1 MRAADP
7 GLVRDLGRVLSP
19 DRVLARAIDRVARSR
34 DASIYSLV
42 PEAVVRPRDLQEMR
56 SLFAYA
62 RAHRRHLTFRGGGT
76 SLSGQAVSDDL
87 LVELGPHWRA
97 FRILDD
103 GARVWTQPGVIGG
116 HLNRWLAPG
125 HRIGPDPASIDAAM
139 MGGILANNSSGM
151 CCGVAQNSYHTVL
164 SATVLL
170 ADGTLVDTHRPGAD
184 ARLRHDAP
192 GLHAGLLRLRD
203 EVRADAA
210 LVERIRSKFARKN
223 TTGYSLNAF
232 LDHEAPAEILV
243 RLMIGSEGTLGF
255 VADATLRTIPEP
267 PSRATALLFFAD
279 LREAGAAVPLL
290 SAAGAAAIEI
300 LDVACLR
307 VMAARGQAVPAA
319 GRDAAALLVEF
330 RSADDA
336 ALEADER
343 QAASLLEPF
352 ALLAP
357 ARFTRAGPERAA
369 LWKIRKG
376 LAPST
381 GALRPSGTAFLTED
395 VAFPVERLAEAIGDC
410 QVLFLRHGA
419 PDTILFGHARDGN
432 LHFVL
437 SEDLRRPA
445 AVARYGRFMQA
456 LVDLVVGRYDGALKA
471 EHGSGRNMAP
481 FVRTEWG
488 DAAYAVMRRAKQLL
502 DPLGILN
509 PGVVLNDDPEAHLR
523 HLKAVPAIS
532 AVADACTEC
541 GLCEPRCPSRH
552 LTLTPRQRIL
562 VTREIAGLA
571 AAHELE
577 GRPLRDVL
585 EDEMA
590 YDGFETCVGDS
601 MCGVTC
607 PVGIDT
613 GVLMKGRKAELR
625 GAGGRAVAD
634 ASVHAFA
641 AVSALARG
649 ALALAPLLAAFGLGP
664 DDDLRPAGALP
675 QPKPVTGPRVV
686 YFPSCLTRTLA
697 APVGSAPLADVM
709 HAVLR
714 EAGFDVVHPPG
725 IAGLCCGMPFASK
738 GFGGAARDA
747 SARTATALAQATE
760 DGRHPV
766 VTDTSPC
773 ALTFAHSGL
782 RVLDFPTFWA
792 RHALPR
798 LSDRRAVAGTAVLH
812 PTCSLVANDGL
823 EDLRRVAAAHA
834 EAVFIPPAAECCGFG
849 GDRGF
854 TVPELTASATR
865 AEAEEVA
872 GAGATG
878 HYSTCRTCEIGMT
891 RATRAPY
898 RSLVH
903 LVHEALGL
911 G

>member
-19 DRVLARAIDRVARSR
+19 QRVLARAIDRVARSR

-42 PEAVVRPRDLQEMR
+42 PEAVVRPQDLGEMR
-56 SLFAYA
+56 ALFAYA
-62 RAHRRHLTFRGGGT
+62 RAHRRHLTFRGAGT

-87 LVELGPHWRA
+87 LVELGPHWGA
-97 FRILDD
+97 FRVLDD
-103 GARVWTQPGVIGG
+103 GARVWTQPGVVGG
-116 HLNRWLAPG
+116 HLNRWLAPR

-151 CCGVAQNSYHTVL
+151 CCGVAQNSYNTLL

-170 ADGTLVDTHRPGAD
+170 ADGTVVDTHRPGAD

-192 GLHAGLLRLRD
+192 ALHAGLARLRD
-203 EVRADAA
+203 DIRADAV
-210 LVERIRSKFARKN
+210 LVERIRRKFATKN

-232 LDHEAPAEILV
+232 LDHDAPAEILV
-243 RLMIGSEGTLGF
+243 RLMVGSEGTLGF

-267 PSRATALLFFAD
+267 PVRATALLFFAD

-290 SAAGAAAIEI
+290 VEAGAAAIEI

-307 VMAARGQAVPAA
+307 VMAARGQDVPPT
-319 GRDAAALLVEF
+319 GTGSAALLVEF

-336 ALEADER
+336 ALAADEAR
-343 QAASLLEPF
+343 AATLLAPF
-352 ALLAP
+352 ALLVP
-357 ARFTRAGPERAA
+357 ARFTRAARERAA

-410 QVLFLRHGA
+410 QALFRRHGA

-437 SEDLRRPA
+437 SEDLRRPE
-445 AVARYGRFMQA
+445 AVARYGRFMQG
-456 LVDLVVGRYDGALKA
+456 LVELVVGRYDGALKA

-488 DAAYAVMRRAKQLL
+488 DAAYAAMRRVKQLL
-502 DPLGILN
+502 DPLDILN
-509 PGVVLNDDPEAHLR
+509 PGVILNDDPEAHLR
-523 HLKAVPAIS
+523 HLKAVPEIS

-562 VTREIAGLA
+562 VTREMAGLA
-571 AAHELE
+571 SSDGAQAREL
-577 GRPLRDVL
+577 RAVL
-585 EDEMA
+585 EAEME
-590 YDGFETCVGDS
+590 YDGLETCIGDS
-601 MCGVTC
+601 ACGAVC

-613 GVLMKGRKAELR
+613 GVLMKERKALGHGAIAR
-625 GAGGRAVAD
+625 GLAEGVGRGF
-634 ASVHAFA
+634 ASAT
-641 AVSALARG
+641 ALLRG
-649 ALALAPLLAAFGLGP
+649 ALALGLAVPEG
-664 DDDLRPAGALP
+664 LRPARPLP
-675 QPKPVTGPRVV
+675 APPRAAGPRVV

-697 APVGSAPLADVM
+697 SPDDSVALPEAL

-714 EAGFDVVHPPG
+714 EAGFDVVHPPEVD
-725 IAGLCCGMPFASK
+725 GLCCGMPFASR
-738 GFGGAARDA
+738 GLEEAARRA
-747 SARTATALAQATE
+747 GERTAAALAQASE
-760 DGRHPV
+760 GGRHV
-766 VTDTSPC
+766 VLTDTSPC
-773 ALTFAHSGL
+773 ARTLVDAGVP
-782 RVLDFPTFWA
+782 VLDFPTFWA

-798 LSDRRAVAGTAVLH
+798 LPERRAVAGTAVLH

-823 EDLRRVAAAHA
+823 EDLRRVAAAHS
-834 EAVFIPPAAECCGFG
+834 EAVFVPPAAECCGFG

-854 TVPELTASATR
+854 SVPELTASATR
-865 AEAEEVA
+865 EEAREVA
-872 GAGATG
+872 GIAAEG

-891 RATRAPY
+891 RATGRSY
-898 RSLVH
+898 RSVVY

>member
-1 MRAADP
+1 MSP
-7 GLVRDLGRVLSP
+7 ERVLSRP
-19 DRVLARAIDRVARSR
+19 IDRVARSR

-42 PEAVVRPRDLQEMR
+42 PEAVVRPRDIGEMR
-56 SLFAYA
+56 ALFALA
-62 RAHRRHLTFRGGGT
+62 RARGRHVTFRAAGT

-87 LVELGPHWRA
+87 LVEIGPHWRA
-97 FRILDD
+97 FRVLDD

-139 MGGILANNSSGM
+139 IGGILANNSSGM
-151 CCGVAQNSYHTVL
+151 CCGVAQNSYHTL
-164 SATVLL
+164 ESARVLL
-170 ADGTLVDTHRPGAD
+170 ADGTLVDTARADAD

-192 GLHAGLLRLRD
+192 GIHAGLLRLRD
-203 EVRADAA
+203 DVRADARLA
-210 LVERIRSKFARKN
+210 DRIRRKFSRKN

-232 LDHEAPAEILV
+232 LDHDTPAEILA

-267 PSRATALLFFAD
+267 PARATALVVFAD
-279 LREAGAAVPLL
+279 LRDAGLAVPLL
-290 SAAGAAAIEI
+290 ADAGAAAIEI

-307 VMAARGQAVPAA
+307 VLASKGQGVPDIEP
-319 GRDAAALLVEF
+319 RSAALLVEF
-330 RSADDA
+330 RSADADA
-336 ALEADER
+336 LAAAEQR
-343 QAASLLEPF
+343 AASLLASF
-352 ALLAP
+352 ALMTP
-357 ARFTRAGPERAA
+357 AHFTQIARERAA

-410 QVLFLRHGA
+410 QALFVRHGA
-419 PDTILFGHARDGN
+419 PDTILFGHAKDGN

-437 SEDLRRPA
+437 SEDLRQPA

-456 LVDLVVGRYDGALKA
+456 LVDLVVGGYDGALKA

-488 DAAYAVMRRAKQLL
+488 DAAYAVMQRVKRLL

-562 VTREIAGLA
+562 VTREIADLA
-571 AAHELE
+571 ARADEDARHTRESLE
-577 GRPLRDVL
+577 ADL
-585 EDEMA
+585 A
-590 YDGFETCVGDS
+590 YDGVETCAGDS
-601 MCGVTC
+601 MCAVAC

-613 GVLMKGRKAELR
+613 GRLMKDLKAASHAAWVSSA
-625 GAGGRAVAD
+625 AGFAATHFGSVAS
-634 ASVHAFA
+634 AARA
-641 AVSALARG
+641 AVS
-649 ALALAPLLAAFGLGP
+649 LAPVRSVAGDLPGP
-664 DDDLRPAGALP
+664 APALP
-675 QPKPVTGPRVV
+675 AVKSDGGAPRVV

-697 APVGSAPLADVM
+697 SADGAKPLAEAM
-709 HAVLR
+709 HAVL
-714 EAGFDVVHPPG
+714 EAAGFGVVHPPG
-725 IAGLCCGMPFASK
+725 VESLCCGMPFASR
-738 GFGGAARDA
+738 GFDAAARHSLERTAEALREASDGGRHAVVTDA
-747 SARTATALAQATE
+747 SPCARTLAQA
-760 DGRHPV
+760 
-766 VTDTSPC
+766 
-773 ALTFAHSGL
+773 A
-782 RVLDFPTFWA
+782 VLDFPTFWA
-792 RHALPR
+792 REALPR
-798 LSDRRAVAGTAVLH
+798 LPGRRAVAGAVVLH

-823 EDLRRVAAAHA
+823 EDLKRVAEAHA
-834 EAVFIPPAAECCGFG
+834 ESAFVPPGAECCGFA

-854 TVPELTASATR
+854 LVPELTASATR

-872 GAGATG
+872 GVAAAG

-891 RATRAPY
+891 RATGRPY

-911 G
+911 A